1 MTTNE
6 TTTFAPD
13 KPKKAIH
20 MKRTITFI
28 AILMSMSM
36 LSSCGFLT
44 YYDGASYHKVQS
56 GMTRK
61 EVIKILGIPKT
72 RSFDKNKEDLVYR
85 EFLNYSDGLI
95 SLVHVKLENDT
106 VVGMETEILPYPP
119 KPAVVIKE
127 VEKK

>member
-1 MTTNE
+1 
-6 TTTFAPD
+6 
-13 KPKKAIH
+13 
-20 MKRTITFI
+20 
-28 AILMSMSM
+28 M

-119 KPAVVIKE
+119 KPTVVVKE
-127 VEKK
+127 VEKKQ